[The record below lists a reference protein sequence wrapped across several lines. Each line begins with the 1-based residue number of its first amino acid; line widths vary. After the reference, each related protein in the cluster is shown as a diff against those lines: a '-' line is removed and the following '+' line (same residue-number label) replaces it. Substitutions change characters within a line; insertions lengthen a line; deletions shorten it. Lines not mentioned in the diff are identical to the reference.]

1 VSLKGCIITQMLIS
15 QEALERFKAMYKKEY
30 GINLSDDE
38 AREKAKTLMS
48 AKEVV
53 EKTKQD

>member
-1 VSLKGCIITQMLIS
+1 MLMS
-15 QEALERFKAMYKKEY
+15 REALERFKAMYKKEY

-53 EKTKQD
+53 EKTKQT

>member
-1 VSLKGCIITQMLIS
+1 MILSR
-15 QEALERFKAMYKKEY
+15 EALARFKAMYKNEY

-38 AREKAKTLMS
+38 VREKAKTLMS

-53 EKTKQD
+53 EKTKHG

>member
-1 VSLKGCIITQMLIS
+1 MILSR
-15 QEALERFKAMYKKEY
+15 EALARFKAMYKKEY

-48 AKEVV
+48 DKEIV
-53 EKTKQD
+53 EKTKQG